1 MSDLTYLITGANR
14 GIGLGLVAHYLS
26 LPNTTVIATARNID
40 SAPELSKLKHHTSS
54 RLVVIQ
60 LDNLDPSSITSAIST
75 LGPKYNITAIDVV
88 IPNAGLGSFWG
99 TALDTPI
106 AEFVKH
112 FNVNATGTLAL
123 FQAVYPLLE
132 KSSAKEP
139 KFIPIGTPV
148 GAISEIENFPLGSTA
163 YGTSKAALNFLTR
176 KIHFEHERFCV
187 FPLAPGW
194 VQTDMGQGAAESVG
208 MEAAPTTLDESVAG
222 LSKTIDNAT
231 RATVGGVF
239 ASYDGKVYGW

>member
-26 LPNTTVIATARNID
+26 LSNTTVIATARNVD
-40 SAPELSKLKHHTSS
+40 SASKLTSLKHHASS
-54 RLVVIQ
+54 RLITIQ
-60 LDNLDPSSITSAIST
+60 LDNLDPSSIVSAISK
-75 LGPKYNITAIDVV
+75 LGPKYGITAIDVV
-88 IPNAGLGSFWG
+88 IANAGLGSFWG
-99 TALDTPI
+99 TALNTPLE
-106 AEFVKH
+106 EFSKH
-112 FNVNATGTLAL
+112 LAVNATGTLAL

-132 KSSAKEP
+132 KSTAKEP

-148 GAISEIENFPLGSTA
+148 GGISEIENYPLGSTA
-163 YGTSKAALNFLTR
+163 YGSSKAALNFLTR
-176 KIHFEHERFCV
+176 KIHFEHEKLCV

-208 MEAAPTTLDESVAG
+208 MEAAPTTIDESVAG

-231 RATVGGVF
+231 RATLGGVF